1 MKYFFLAISLFCC
14 ASASNAQ
21 SIELT
26 ENMPYALPSGI
37 SVMYN
42 IKSSTQRDV
51 GKKGEFSR
59 HEVTVMVSND
69 GACDWIRVFNGNERT
84 TNSSEYPV
92 VRVDCV
98 NATGMRMTSKGDDIE
113 VEQFNA
119 VQTQSTVVNGKT
131 QQTRTNIHVGYAL
144 MRGQRIQKNYIYIVP
159 LTEKPKVQVRPY

>member
-1 MKYFFLAISLFCC
+1 MKSILLALLCFCSLNHTF
-14 ASASNAQ
+14 AQ

-26 ENMPYALPSGI
+26 ENSPYTLPSGI
-37 SVMYN
+37 TVIYN
-42 IKSSTQRDV
+42 IKSSSQKDV

-59 HEVTVMVSND
+59 HEVTLTVSND
-69 GACDWIRVFNGNERT
+69 GGCDWIRVFNGNERS
-84 TNSSEYPV
+84 TNASEYPV
-92 VRVDCV
+92 VRIDCI

-113 VEQFNA
+113 AEQFNA

-159 LTEKPKVQVRPY
+159 LNEKPKVNVRPF